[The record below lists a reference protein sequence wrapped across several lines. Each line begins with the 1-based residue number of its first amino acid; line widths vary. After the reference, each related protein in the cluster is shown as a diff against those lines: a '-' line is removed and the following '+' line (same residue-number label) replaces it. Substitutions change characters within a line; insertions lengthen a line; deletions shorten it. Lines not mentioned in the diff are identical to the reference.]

1 MRSGRPWAAASA
13 AIALL
18 MNGVYLW
25 LVHQDGNP
33 PAIWF
38 AAGLAVAGLLAGYG
52 ALRTGP
58 GRRPAL
64 IASGVLQLGLGL
76 VGILT
81 IGLPII
87 LGGLLA
93 VVAAGRLGDARGR
106 VAAMAAGRVGDAPVT
121 RPETGAAGQER
132 S

>member
-1 MRSGRPWAAASA
+1 MNSGKLWAAVTA

-25 LVHQDGNP
+25 LIHQQGNS

-38 AAGLAVAGLLAGYG
+38 VAGLAVAALLAGYG
-52 ALRTGP
+52 ASPATR

-64 IASGVLQLGLGL
+64 IASGVLLLGLGL

-81 IGLPII
+81 IGFPIV
-87 LGGLLA
+87 LA
-93 VVAAGRLGDARGR
+93 GALAIVAAGRTGNAQPAPPRP
-106 VAAMAAGRVGDAPVT
+106 AA
-121 RPETGAAGQER
+121 TGHER

>member
-1 MRSGRPWAAASA
+1 MNSGRLWAAVTA

-25 LVHQDGNP
+25 LIHQQGNS

-38 AAGLAVAGLLAGYG
+38 VAGLAVAALLAGYG
-52 ALRTGP
+52 ALRSAR

-64 IASGVLQLGLGL
+64 IASGVLLLGLGL
-76 VGILT
+76 IAILT
-81 IGLPII
+81 IGLPIV
-87 LGGLLA
+87 LAGLLA
-93 VVAAGRLGDARGR
+93 VIAAGRTGTTQPATPRT
-106 VAAMAAGRVGDAPVT
+106 VAT
-121 RPETGAAGQER
+121 RQEP

>member
-1 MRSGRPWAAASA
+1 MNSGRLCAAVSA

-25 LVHQDGNP
+25 LIHQDGNS
-33 PAIWF
+33 PAISF
-38 AAGLAVAGLLAGYG
+38 VAGLAVAALLAGYG
-52 ALRTGP
+52 AVRTAP

-76 VGILT
+76 IGILT
-81 IGLPII
+81 IGFPII

-93 VVAAGRLGDARGR
+93 IIAAVRAGSTPSTTPAT
-106 VAAMAAGRVGDAPVT
+106 AASGP
-121 RPETGAAGQER
+121 ER

>member
-1 MRSGRPWAAASA
+1 MNSGSRWAAVSA

-25 LVHQDGNP
+25 LVHQDGNS

-38 AAGLAVAGLLAGYG
+38 VAGLAVAALLAGYG
-52 ALRTGP
+52 ALRTAR

-64 IASGVLQLGLGL
+64 IASAVLQLGLGL
-76 VGILT
+76 AGILT
-81 IGLPII
+81 IGFPII

-93 VVAAGRLGDARGR
+93 IIAASRTGS
-106 VAAMAAGRVGDAPVT
+106 APST
-121 RPETGAAGQER
+121 RPGTAAIGRER

>member
-1 MRSGRPWAAASA
+1 MRSGRLWAAVSA
-13 AIALL
+13 AVALL

-25 LVHQDGNP
+25 LIHRDGNS
-33 PAIWF
+33 PALWF
-38 AAGLAVAGLLAGYG
+38 VAGLGLAALLAAYG
-52 ALRTGP
+52 ALRAAP

-64 IASGVLQLGLGL
+64 IASGVLLLGLGL

-87 LGGLLA
+87 LAGLLA
-93 VVAAGRLGDARGR
+93 VIAATR
-106 VAAMAAGRVGDAPVT
+106 AGSTPSTG
-121 RPETGAAGQER
+121 PETTATGQGR